1 MSVVVVVVTAA
12 PARGRGVLVAAPAR
26 IRASPGDRAPEGG
39 TVSRRLSLAGQLLA
53 LQVVIVCVVL
63 VGVAA
68 VTVAQYTQGA
78 AETET
83 RRAQAVAES
92 MAAGLALRATL
103 DEGSRPSEPALRFIR
118 TAAETKRLDSGSES
132 VVVGTADGAVL
143 ASADPSELG
152 RRLDMGESTVLDG
165 AGWTGVHDRPA
176 GTVAVAMAPVLADDG
191 RVLGFVAVR
200 RPQPSALDGLREAA
214 PNLLT
219 YLGVAS
225 LIGIAGS
232 LLVARRVKRQT
243 LGLEPAEITGLV
255 EHRDAMLH
263 GIREGVV
270 GLDLRG
276 RVTLVNDEAVRLLR
290 IPGDALGRTPA
301 ELGVGDDVRAA
312 LLSGDVA
319 RDRAVASHGRVL
331 VVNRL
336 PLTSRG
342 RPIGSVTTLRDR
354 TELLELRRELDLTKH
369 ATDTLRAQAHEFD
382 NRLHTIAGLIEL
394 GEAEEAVRFVHRVSS
409 SRSEFS
415 GAVTSA
421 VRDPS
426 VAALLIAKA
435 SQAAELGVDLRI
447 APDSSL
453 PALPED
459 LSEDVTT
466 VVGNLVDNALDAA
479 ASSPRRWVEVSLG
492 LVDGEVEV
500 VVRDSGPG
508 VSPGMEKE
516 VFRRGVSTKERGSG
530 ERGIGLSLVHLL
542 CTRRGGEATASS
554 QGGSVFTAT
563 LPVDEQTA
571 DDELV
576 GA

>member
-1 MSVVVVVVTAA
+1 
-12 PARGRGVLVAAPAR
+12 
-26 IRASPGDRAPEGG
+26 
-39 TVSRRLSLAGQLLA
+39 
-53 LQVVIVCVVL
+53 
-63 VGVAA
+63 
-68 VTVAQYTQGA
+68 
-78 AETET
+78 
-83 RRAQAVAES
+83 
-92 MAAGLALRATL
+92 
-103 DEGSRPSEPALRFIR
+103 
-118 TAAETKRLDSGSES
+118 
-132 VVVGTADGAVL
+132 
-143 ASADPSELG
+143 
-152 RRLDMGESTVLDG
+152 
-165 AGWTGVHDRPA
+165 
-176 GTVAVAMAPVLADDG
+176 MAPVLSDEG
-191 RVLGFVAVR
+191 RTLGFVAVR
-200 RPQPSALDGLREAA
+200 RQQPSVLDGLREAA

-276 RVTLVNDEAVRLLR
+276 RITLVNDEAVRLLR
-290 IPGDALGRTPA
+290 IPGDAVGRTLT
-301 ELGVGDDVRAA
+301 ELGVGEEMRDA
-312 LLSGDVA
+312 LLSGDVE
-319 RDRAVASHGRVL
+319 RDRAVAGSGRVV

-342 RPIGSVTTLRDR
+342 RSIGSVTTLRDR
-354 TELLELRRELDLTKH
+354 TELLELRRELDLTRH
-369 ATDTLRAQAHEFD
+369 VTDTLRAQAHEFD

-394 GEAEEAVRFVHRVSS
+394 GEPEEAVRFVHRVTS

-415 GAVTSA
+415 AAVTSA

-426 VAALLIAKA
+426 IAALLIAKS

-447 APDSSL
+447 APDS
-453 PALPED
+453 ALPP
-459 LSEDVTT
+459 LSDGLSGDVTT

-479 ASSPRRWVEVSLG
+479 ASAPQRWVEVSLG
-492 LVDGEVEV
+492 LVDGEVDV

-508 VSPGMEKE
+508 VPKGMEKE
-516 VFRRGVSTKERGSG
+516 VFRRGVSSKDGAPGG

-542 CTRRGGEATASS
+542 CTRRGGDATASS
-554 QGGSVFTAT
+554 DGGSVFTAR
-563 LPVDEQTA
+563 LPVDTQTL

-576 GA
+576 DA